1 MLPFGS
7 LAMWNELLEFVW
19 CEVGQLQFPFHVILH
34 WLHYH
39 VLALQIMNKS
49 RASPPPRRR
58 SKAYQ
63 EAKTL
68 ELPGGTHAGAL
79 PLNPARGAYGSPRT
93 PSCRTL
99 HSLCSLHSVFLPF
112 LNSLCHPCFLHPPH
126 ESFKVIWTSSFE
138 IHTSPVE
145 DFWKVFYRGSSI
157 FKWISLSSNS
167 IWNLQW

>member
-1 MLPFGS
+1 MWSWTTSIS
-7 LAMWNELLEFVW
+7 LS
-19 CEVGQLQFPFHVILH
+19 CYP
-34 WLHYH
+34 
-39 VLALQIMNKS
+39 ALITLSCFSTTNYEQIKGF
-49 RASPPPRRR
+49 PPPRFR

-112 LNSLCHPCFLHPPH
+112 LNSLCHPCFLHPPPPH